1 MAIELTIPI
10 TATPSEP
17 ISFEALEKMYEL
29 MRKKTEGHSDR
40 WHYVKATVDID
51 DWIPEGT
58 VVLAKEATQRVLV
71 MKETGTHCRVLT
83 PTLANVMLKPIDFS
97 QEYSF
102 VDIEQNE
109 AFDLQWQAV
118 RQLTTLVANENA
130 EAASKHLKP
139 LSFT

>member
-1 MAIELTIPI
+1 MATGLTIPI

-17 ISFEALEKMYEL
+17 LSWEALEKTWGWM
-29 MRKKTEGHSDR
+29 MKKTKENSDR
-40 WHYVKATVDID
+40 WHYVKATMDID

-58 VVLAKEATQRVLV
+58 IVLAKEATQGVLV
-71 MKETGTHCRVLT
+71 MKETGTHCRILT
-83 PTLANVMLKPIDFS
+83 PTLANIMLKPIDFS
-97 QEYSF
+97 QEYFF
-102 VDIEQNE
+102 VDIEQDE

-118 RQLTTLVANENA
+118 WQLMTLVANENA